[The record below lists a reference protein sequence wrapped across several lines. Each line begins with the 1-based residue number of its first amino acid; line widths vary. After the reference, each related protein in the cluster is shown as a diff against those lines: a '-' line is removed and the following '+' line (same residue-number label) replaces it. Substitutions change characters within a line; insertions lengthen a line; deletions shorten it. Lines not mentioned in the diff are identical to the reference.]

1 MKLSPTST
9 ASAPFA
15 QTLFGHSLDSRI
27 ACVVAGIAL
36 LWVSAKIQIPLWP
49 VPITM
54 QTYVVLVIALSYGM
68 RLGLAAIGG
77 YIALGAIGIPV
88 FAGTPE
94 KGVGLA
100 YLAGPT
106 GGYVAGFVVAAS
118 VCAWL
123 AARGWALGWT
133 RCLLAALCGHALII
147 GCGVAGLA
155 VTLGWER
162 AIAVGLA
169 PFLWGTAFKTVLVAV
184 TRPAGA
190 KWAAARR

>member
-1 MKLSPTST
+1 MKTYAATDVPVPI
-9 ASAPFA
+9 APA
-15 QTLFGHSLDSRI
+15 LFGASRDSRMLL
-27 ACVVAGIAL
+27 VAAAIAL
-36 LWVSAKIQIPLWP
+36 LWASAKIQIPLWP

-54 QTYVVLVIALSYGM
+54 QTYVVLVVALSYGM

-94 KGVGLA
+94 KGIGLA

-106 GGYVAGFVVAAS
+106 GGYVAGFVIAAS

-133 RCLLAALCGHALII
+133 RCLLAALFGHALII
-147 GCGVAGLA
+147 GCGVAWLA

-169 PFLWGTAFKTVLVAV
+169 PFLWGTVFKTVLVAV
-184 TRPAGA
+184 TLPVGA
-190 KWAAARR
+190 KWASARR